1 MEEAT
6 EVCAG
11 TIVTTNAQAT
21 YTIATSSSNTNLV
34 TSQNN
39 QPISLVGEHHF
50 PPPRSRTPTVA
61 GGPQITIGPP
71 VRNFL
76 LYDKNAGNQVVEVT
90 PIELSN
96 LQAEAPSRWQEAYNI
111 YVLNDNTNQ
120 RAREAFDKGWITF
133 ESTQRIYMNALHQ
146 TRVLCHQGQL
156 SHTYL
161 RHMLSYGKFYGYISL
176 YVNS

>member
-11 TIVTTNAQAT
+11 TIVTTNTQVT
-21 YTIATSSSNTNLV
+21 YTIATSSSGTNLV

-50 PPPRSRTPTVA
+50 LPLRQGTPTVA

-71 VRNFL
+71 VRNLL
-76 LYDKNAGNQVVEVT
+76 LYDKNAGNQVVEIA
-90 PIELSN
+90 PIELSS
-96 LQAEAPSRWQEAYNI
+96 LQTEAPSRWQEAYNI

-133 ESTQRIYMNALHQ
+133 QLTQRIYVNALHQ

-161 RHMLSYGKFYGYISL
+161 RHMLSYGKFYGYISPF
-176 YVNS
+176 VNS

>member
-11 TIVTTNAQAT
+11 TIVTTKIQAT
-21 YTIATSSSNTNLV
+21 YTIATSSSGTNLV

-50 PPPRSRTPTVA
+50 LPPRQGNPTIA

-71 VRNFL
+71 VRNLL
-76 LYDKNAGNQVVEVT
+76 LYDKNAGNQVVEVA
-90 PIELSN
+90 PIELSS
-96 LQAEAPSRWQEAYNI
+96 LQADAPSRWQEAYNI
-111 YVLNDNTNQ
+111 YVLNDNTNH
-120 RAREAFDKGWITF
+120 RARDAFDKGWITF
-133 ESTQRIYMNALHQ
+133 QSTQRIYMNALHQ

-161 RHMLSYGKFYGYISL
+161 RHMLSYGKFYGYISPF
-176 YVNS
+176 VNS

>member
-6 EVCAG
+6 EICTG
-11 TIVTTNAQAT
+11 TIVTTSTQAT
-21 YTIATSSSNTNLV
+21 YTIATSSSGTNLV

-50 PPPRSRTPTVA
+50 LPPRQGTPTVA

-71 VRNFL
+71 VRNLL
-76 LYDKNAGNQVVEVT
+76 LYDKNAGNQVVEVV
-90 PIELSN
+90 PIELSS
-96 LQAEAPSRWQEAYNI
+96 LQAEAPLRWQEAYNI
-111 YVLNDNTNQ
+111 YVLNDTTNQ

-133 ESTQRIYMNALHQ
+133 QSTQRIYMNALHQ
-146 TRVLCHQGQL
+146 TRVLCRQEQL

-161 RHMLSYGKFYGYISL
+161 RHMLSYGKFYGYISPF
-176 YVNS
+176 VNS